1 MIFKDAGELGVLMR
15 GHDWSASPL
24 GYPDTWP
31 QNLRMAVSMMLP
43 NKHVMFVAWG
53 PELALLYNDACRPI
67 FGNKH
72 PWALG
77 RPFREVWSEVW
88 DEIEPLVETAL
99 GGTATWSEDL
109 PLILERNG
117 FPDDCWFTFS
127 YSPLRD
133 DSGKIAGVFCAAAE
147 TTERVLTER
156 RLMAEREQL
165 QNEFLSLYELA
176 PGFIATSQGPEHR
189 ITFANASYRAF
200 VGRERLVGMT
210 VKEAMPEII
219 EQGFIVLLDQVYRTG
234 EPFFGKNMP
243 IGFVSKVTGNIEI
256 RYCDFVYEAVRDSK
270 NAITGLFCEGYDVTA
285 QREAADKLSAL
296 QADLIHVSRVNAMG
310 TMAATLAHE
319 LNQPLSAITNYTA
332 GLLRTIDPK
341 VQQTDRLLQALQGIN
356 EASQRAAEIIRN
368 LRELT
373 RRREP
378 ARAAFD
384 LKPAVSECARLVK
397 ATIPPTVQ
405 LVEDIPEVLAMA
417 ADRVQIQQVVINLLR
432 NACDAVLASERQVVT
447 INARRQDGNLLVSVI
462 DTGPGVPVEVAERIF
477 SWSDSSKES
486 GMGLGLSI
494 CRTIVEAHRGKIW
507 LENSGS
513 HGSEFCFS
521 VPLPMTEVDA
531 GLSLNIDDG
540 LDDGTGGL
548 DRSKP
553 PGKLRWRN

>member
-1 MIFKDAGELGVLMR
+1 MIFEDAGEFGALMR

-31 QNLRMAVSMMLP
+31 RTLRTAVSMMLP
-43 NKHVMFVAWG
+43 NKHVMFIAWG

-72 PWALG
+72 PSALG
-77 RPFREVWSEVW
+77 RPFQEVWSEVW
-88 DEIEPLVETAL
+88 NELKPLVETAL
-99 GGTATWSEDL
+99 RGAATWSEDL
-109 PLILERNG
+109 PLVLERNG
-117 FPDDCWFTFS
+117 FPEDCWFTFS
-127 YSPLRD
+127 YSPFRD
-133 DSGKIAGVFCAAAE
+133 DSGKIAGLFCAAAE

-156 RLMAEREQL
+156 RLMAEHEQQ
-165 QNEFLSLYELA
+165 QNEFHALYERA
-176 PGFIATSQGPEHR
+176 PGFIATSQGPEHH

-200 VGRERLVGMT
+200 VGREQLVGLP
-210 VKEAMPEII
+210 VAEAIPEIVD
-219 EQGFIVLLDQVYRTG
+219 QGFITLLDQVYCTG

-243 IGFVSKVTGNIEI
+243 IGFVSQPAGTIEI
-256 RYCDFVYEAVRDSK
+256 RYCDFVYQAVRDAS
-270 NAITGLFCEGYDVTA
+270 NTISGLFCEGYDVTA

-341 VQQTDRLLQALQGIN
+341 VQQADRLLEALQGIN
-356 EASQRAAEIIRN
+356 EASLRAAEIIRN

-384 LKPAVSECARLVK
+384 LKPAVSECVRLVK
-397 ATIPPTVQ
+397 ATVPPTVQ
-405 LVEDIPEVLAMA
+405 VIEDIPEVLTMA

-432 NACDAVLASERQVVT
+432 NACDAVLASERQFVT
-447 INARRQDGNLLVSVI
+447 ITAKRQDGNFLVSVI
-462 DTGPGVPVEVAERIF
+462 DTGLGVPVEAAERIF

-494 CRTIVEAHRGKIW
+494 CRTIVEAHRGRIW

-521 VPLPMTEVDA
+521 VPLPKTDVDA
-531 GLSLNIDDG
+531 GLSLNIDDR
-540 LDDGTGGL
+540 LHDGTGGL
-548 DRSKP
+548 
-553 PGKLRWRN
+553 N